1 MSITYVWFSF
11 RGRINRKAY
20 WLLYF
25 LPVFLLNI
33 LSGVLDGVIGTMQMT
48 EYGAY
53 GLISLIVGIASL
65 WPMLAAGT
73 KRLHD
78 RDKSG
83 WWQLLYFVPF
93 AGALFLF
100 IYLGFLKGSDGANR
114 FGPDPLEGS
123 ADWSAQTAAAE

>member
-1 MSITYVWFSF
+1 MSITYVLFSF
-11 RGRINRKAY
+11 SGRINRKAY

-25 LPVFLLNI
+25 LPILGVNI
-33 LSGVLDGVIGTMQMT
+33 VASILDGVFGTLTVT

-53 GLISLIVGIASL
+53 GLISLPVSL
-65 WPMLAAGT
+65 ISIWPMLAAGT

-83 WWQLLYFVPF
+83 WWQLLYFLPF

-100 IYLGFLKGSDGANR
+100 IYLGFLKGTDGANR

-123 ADWSAQTAAAE
+123 AELSAQTVAAE

>member
-1 MSITYVWFSF
+1 MSIPYVWFSF

-25 LPVFLLNI
+25 LPIIVLNVVASI
-33 LSGVLDGVIGTMQMT
+33 LDGVLGTLTVT

-53 GLISLIVGIASL
+53 GLISLPVSIASF
-65 WPMLAAGT
+65 WPMLAAGA

-78 RDKSG
+78 REKSG

-93 AGALFLF
+93 LGALFLF
-100 IYLGFLKGSDGANR
+100 VYLGFLKGTDGANR
-114 FGPDPLEGS
+114 FGPDPLDQS